1 MTKHVK
7 NDLSEYITPL
17 NMNGLQ
23 GRMLRLPASSKK
35 TKEILF
41 VYGHHSTIGQW
52 IPVINELSK
61 YGTVTVPDLPGFGGM
76 RSLYKI
82 HEKPSIDELADYLAS
97 FIKLRYKRRRVTI
110 FGWSFGFVV
119 ATRMLQRY
127 PDLAKKVDLLV
138 SLGGFSH
145 YDDFVT
151 NPRNYK
157 YNISVR
163 LFKNRLLSWR
173 IRHINLQSMIW
184 HATYDH
190 IGWYRKNLKT
200 LAAEVYQYDSESELQ
215 LWRLNDV
222 RTHMTTL
229 FALRRL
235 DNCKKQL
242 DIPLWHLSI
251 PNGFNMDEQFV
262 VQHLLVI
269 FNDFHTPRQISL
281 NIGPSDSDNQST
293 LSFVI
298 PASLRRILA
307 KD

>member
-1 MTKHVK
+1 MPKHPK

-23 GRMLRLPASSKK
+23 GRMLRLPASNKK

-61 YGTVTVPDLPGFGGM
+61 YGSVTVPDLPGFGGM
-76 RSLYKI
+76 GSLYKI
-82 HEKPSIDELADYLAS
+82 HEKPSVDELADYLAS

-145 YDDFVT
+145 YDDFASGPGQYMNNVCS
-151 NPRNYK
+151 K
-157 YNISVR
+157 
-163 LFKNRLLSWR
+163 LLSTR
-173 IRHINLQSMIW
+173 ILSWGFRHTSLQSIIW
-184 HATYDH
+184 HSTYDQSG
-190 IGWYRKNLKT
+190 IYRKKLKK

-215 LWRLNDV
+215 LWRVNDV
-222 RTHMTTL
+222 RTHMATIW
-229 FALRRL
+229 ALRRL
-235 DNCKKQL
+235 DNCQRPL

-251 PNGFNMDEQFV
+251 SNGFMMEEQLV
-262 VQHLLVI
+262 IQHLLVI
-269 FNDFHTPRQISL
+269 FNDFHTPRPITL
-281 NIGPSDSDNQST
+281 TTGPNDSDNQST